1 MNLHDAEF
9 VYRLPVSTT
18 GNRPGAHRGLNRGAG
33 MNFAAHARLFDVPD
47 PRRLD
52 LRASINDGRG
62 EWLVRTYQ
70 QPASITVHVLL
81 DVSASMK
88 FGKPGKLQ
96 VAASF
101 LRSLGISAHGY
112 GDALSLLPFDEE
124 FRDDLYQPPQRGRAI
139 GASMA
144 QSIQQASDQ
153 PASGTTSG
161 PPPGKNN
168 NDTALADAIERIEGQ
183 TGLVFLL
190 SDFHWD
196 LDRLAP
202 LLDKLATATVVPVVI
217 WDKAEVTPPDAGQL
231 LFARDLKNGSKR
243 QLWISEA
250 KRSEWLANVRAQ
262 RQRLVDL
269 FASHNCSPFFI
280 ENEFS
285 AERLTQYFMER
296 LS

>member
-1 MNLHDAEF
+1 MNLTDAEF

-18 GNRPGAHRGLNRGAG
+18 GNRPGAHRGLSRGSG

-52 LRASINDGRG
+52 LRASINDARG

-70 QPASITVHVLL
+70 QPASITVNVLL
-81 DVSASMK
+81 DVSASMN
-88 FGKPGKLQ
+88 FGKPGKLK
-96 VAASF
+96 VAADF
-101 LRSLGISAHGY
+101 LRSLGISAYGY
-112 GDALSLLPFDEE
+112 GDALSLLPFDEK
-124 FRDDLYQPPQRGRAI
+124 FREDLYQPPQRGRAV

-144 QSIQQASDQ
+144 QSIQLASQ
-153 PASGTTSG
+153 TESGS
-161 PPPGKNN
+161 PPGYNS
-168 NDTALADAIERIEGQ
+168 NDTALGNAVDRIEGQ

-196 LDRLAP
+196 LDKLAP

-217 WDKAEVTPPDAGQL
+217 WDRTEVTPPDAGQL
-231 LFARDLKNGSKR
+231 LFARDLKNGSRR

-250 KRSEWLANVRAQ
+250 KRSAWLANVHAQ
-262 RQRLVDL
+262 RQRLTDL

-285 AERLTQYFMER
+285 AERLTRYFMER
-296 LS
+296 SS